1 MDNKKIGKTIKSIRK
16 AKDITQEE
24 LAEKINSSPVE
35 YFTRSKC
42 RGNV

>member
-24 LAEKINSSPVE
+24 LAEKINSSPGYIGVF
-35 YFTRSKC
+35 YQKQM
-42 RGNV
+42 